1 MIWLVNR
8 CLRHPRGVGALA
20 VVALALA
27 VFGLTQLGTS
37 AAVRTVVGT
46 GSPAYQAE
54 RDAAER
60 FGDET
65 ILVLV
70 RQSAGDIAL
79 TADLKALARLEQC
92 LAGTIPEGE
101 TVPGGD
107 DGPCAALAEARPAQ
121 VVYGPGTFAMTGV
134 EAINA
139 TISAT
144 AGELLQKANS
154 ARSEAEAAAKKAGK
168 SAAEAAAAGRRAEA
182 AVRQEIADATATAAR
197 YGIDPTGGGASLES
211 TQLISRLLFDPGA
224 EIPATPRARFLPIFP
239 TRDVGLVAMRLRAD
253 LTADQQRDAVG
264 WVQQA
269 VGLDDFRL
277 QHGGSYVVSGSPVL
291 VAAIADEL
299 QDALILLL
307 AVGVLV
313 MALVLALT
321 FPERRRLQPLV
332 LAIGTVVVVFGG
344 TGLLGWSV
352 DLGTI
357 ATLPV
362 LLGLAVDYGVQLH
375 ARVEE
380 HRSAGLEGDDAV
392 RAAIAQGGR
401 PILLAAGATLAG
413 FLVLLASPTPLVR
426 SFGLVLIVGVALA
439 VLASFTFGLVLHARR
454 SRKAGTAAS
463 TPTAP
468 PPTAAPTASAAMVSG
483 APASSPR
490 RGIGRSLAVRR
501 LVSLS
506 YRWPRTVL
514 VVGVVLAVAGAVAGS
529 HERVETELQRL
540 VPSDMPAVRD
550 ATLLQDETGQAGEVR
565 VLIEGDDLATPEA
578 LGWIDDY
585 RQRALEAA
593 GYDRKRGC
601 ADADLCPLS
610 VSFRDLLGQ
619 DPSKLQDGAAV
630 RELLGETP
638 EYFVGSSLTDD
649 RTSALIS
656 FGLPLGSTEQ
666 QVAVLDRLREQLDPP
681 DGVTATVTGLPVL
694 FADASTAISSPTRRI
709 LTLIGSL
716 VLVGGLLLVATRSR
730 RRGAIPVLPVALA
743 AGWCGLLTWLLGLP
757 LNPLSVVLA
766 ALIVA
771 IGTEFSVLLT
781 ERYHQERDAGHSDVD
796 AIARAAAST
805 GSAVGASAATTIAG
819 FAVLAVSDIPL
830 LRQFG
835 LITVLELLV
844 AVLAVTIVLP
854 AVAGLA
860 AQRRARRAARAGF
873 ARRPA
878 DGSEVAAT
886 SGAAGEG
893 AGA

>member
-1 MIWLVNR
+1 VIWLVNR

-20 VVALALA
+20 VVVLALA

-70 RQSAGDIAL
+70 RESAGDIAL
-79 TADLKALARLEQC
+79 TEDLKTLARLEQC

-101 TVPGGD
+101 SVPGGD
-107 DGPCAALAEARPAQ
+107 DGPCAALAEAAPAQ
-121 VVYGPGTFAMTGV
+121 VVYGPGTFATTGV

-139 TISAT
+139 EVSGTVAT
-144 AGELLQKANS
+144 FLEKSQN
-154 ARSEAEAAAKKAGK
+154 ARPDAEAAAKEAGK
-168 SAAEAAAAGRRAEA
+168 SPAEVKAAGDRAERELEEEQKA
-182 AVRQEIADATATAAR
+182 SLATAAK
-197 YGIDPTGGGASLES
+197 YGIDPLGGGASLDS

-224 EIPATPRARFLPIFP
+224 ETPGTPRARFLPIFP

-253 LTADQQRDAVG
+253 LSADQQRDAVG

-269 VGLDDFRL
+269 VGLDDFRP

-332 LAIGTVVVVFGG
+332 LAIGTVLVVFGG

-380 HRSAGLEGDDAV
+380 HRRGGLEGDDAV
-392 RAAIAQGGR
+392 RAAVAQGGR

-426 SFGLVLIVGVALA
+426 SFGLVLMVGVALA

-454 SRKAGTAAS
+454 SRRAGA
-463 TPTAP
+463 
-468 PPTAAPTASAAMVSG
+468 AAPTSVAVRPDAAAGGSG
-483 APASSPR
+483 
-490 RGIGRSLAVRR
+490 RGIGRSVVVRR

-514 VVGVVLAVAGAVAGS
+514 AVGVVLAVVGAVAGS

-550 ATLLQDETGQAGEVR
+550 ATLLQDATGQAGEVR

-593 GYDRKRGC
+593 GYERARGC

-619 DPSKLQDGAAV
+619 DPSKLKDGAAV

-656 FGLPLGSTEQ
+656 FGLPLGSTEEQ
-666 QVAVLDRLREQLDPP
+666 LAVLDRLRDELDPP
-681 DGVTATVTGLPVL
+681 EGITATVTGLPVL

-730 RRGAIPVLPVALA
+730 RRGVLPVLPVALA

-781 ERYHQERDAGHSDVD
+781 ERYHQERDAGHADVD

-835 LITVLELLV
+835 LITVLELFV

-854 AVAGLA
+854 AVAGFA
-860 AQRRARRAARAGF
+860 AQRRTRREAR
-873 ARRPA
+873 
-878 DGSEVAAT
+878 
-886 SGAAGEG
+886 GAA
-893 AGA
+893 

>member
-20 VVALALA
+20 VLVLALA

-46 GSPAYQAE
+46 GSSAYQAE
-54 RDAAER
+54 RKAAER

-79 TADLKALARLEQC
+79 TEDLKTLARFEQC

-101 TVPGGD
+101 TVPGGKH
-107 DGPCAALAEARPAQ
+107 GPCAALAKAEPAD
-121 VVYGPGTFAMTGV
+121 VVYGPGTFATTGV
-134 EAINA
+134 DAINA
-139 TISAT
+139 EISAT
-144 AGELLQKANS
+144 ASELIQKLTS
-154 ARSEAEAAAKKAGK
+154 ARSDAEAAARKAGK
-168 SAAEAAAAGRRAEA
+168 SKVEIAAAGDRADA
-182 AVRQEIADATATAAR
+182 AIRQEMADAQASASQ
-197 YGIDPTGGGASLES
+197 YGIEVSGTGTGGASLES

-224 EIPATPRARFLPIFP
+224 ETPGTPRARFLPIFP
-239 TRDVGLVAMRLRAD
+239 TRDVGLVAMRLRAG
-253 LTADQQRDAVG
+253 LSAEQQRDAVG

-269 VGLDDFRL
+269 VKLDDFKL
-277 QHGGSYVVSGSPVL
+277 AHGGSYVVSGSPVL
-291 VAAIADEL
+291 VAAIADKL
-299 QDALILLL
+299 QHALVLLL

-380 HRSAGLEGDDAV
+380 QRRRLNTPPTQAGDEAV
-392 RAAIAQGGR
+392 RAAVAQGGR
-401 PILLAAGATLAG
+401 PILLAASATIVG
-413 FLVLLASPTPLVR
+413 FVVLLASPTPLVR
-426 SFGLVLIVGVALA
+426 SFALVLMIGVALA
-439 VLASFTFGLVLHARR
+439 VLASFTLGLVLHARR
-454 SRKAGTAAS
+454 SRRTATAPTPVAAS
-463 TPTAP
+463 
-468 PPTAAPTASAAMVSG
+468 
-483 APASSPR
+483 PAVTSR
-490 RGIGRSLAVRR
+490 RGIGRWLIVRR

-514 VVGVVLAVAGAVAGS
+514 TVGILLAVVGAVAGS
-529 HERVETELQRL
+529 RERVETELQRL
-540 VPSDMPAVRD
+540 VPSDMPAVRN

-585 RQRALEAA
+585 RQRVLTAA
-593 GYDRKRGC
+593 GYDRERGC

-610 VSFRDLLGQ
+610 VSFRDLLGK
-619 DPSKLQDGAAV
+619 DPSGLKDGAAV
-630 RELLGETP
+630 RALLAETP
-638 EYFVGSSLTDD
+638 EYFVRSSLTDD

-656 FGLPLGSTEQ
+656 FGLPLGSTEEQ
-666 QVAVLDRLREQLDPP
+666 LAVLNRLRDELDPP
-681 DGVTATVTGLPVL
+681 AGITATVTGLPVL
-694 FADASTAISSPTRRI
+694 FADASTAISSPTRRL
-709 LTLIGSL
+709 LTLVGSL

-781 ERYHQERDAGHSDVD
+781 ERYHQEREAGHADVD
-796 AIARAAAST
+796 AIARAASST

-835 LITVLELLV
+835 LITVLELFV

-860 AQRRARRAARAGF
+860 AQRRARRAARGASD
-873 ARRPA
+873 ALPA
-878 DGSEVAAT
+878 DDPEPQAT
-886 SGAAGEG
+886 SDVAGEG
-893 AGA
+893 ARA

>member
-1 MIWLVNR
+1 VFWLVDR
-8 CLRHPRGVGALA
+8 CLRHPRGVGVLA
-20 VVALALA
+20 VVVLALA

-46 GSPAYQAE
+46 GSPAYGAE

-70 RQSAGDIAL
+70 RQSAADIGL
-79 TADLKALARLEQC
+79 TADLETLATFEQC
-92 LAGTIPEGE
+92 LAGTVPEDE
-101 TVPGGD
+101 PLPGGD
-107 DGPCAALAEARPAQ
+107 DGPCAALAEAKPAE
-121 VVYGPGTFAMTGV
+121 VVYGPGTFATTGV
-134 EAINA
+134 DAINA
-139 TISAT
+139 EISGTVADF
-144 AGELLQKANS
+144 LQRRSS
-154 ARSEAEAAAKKAGK
+154 ARPDAEAAAKKAGK
-168 SAAEAAAAGRRAEA
+168 SPAQIEAAGDRAERELEEEQRA
-182 AVRQEIADATATAAR
+182 SLAMAAR
-197 YGIDPTGGGASLES
+197 YGIDPISGSGVSLES

-224 EIPATPRARFLPIFP
+224 EVPGTPRARFLPIFP

-253 LTADQQRDAVG
+253 LTADEQRDAVG
-264 WVQQA
+264 LVQQA
-269 VGLDDFRL
+269 VKLDDFRL
-277 QHGGSYVVSGSPVL
+277 EQGGSYVVSGSPVL

-299 QDALILLL
+299 QHALILLL

-321 FPERRRLQPLV
+321 FPERRRLQPLL
-332 LAIGTVVVVFGG
+332 LALGTVAVVFGG
-344 TGLLGWSV
+344 VGLLGWSV

-380 HRSAGLEGDDAV
+380 HRRAGLDRAAAV
-392 RAAIAQGGR
+392 RAAVGRGGR

-426 SFGLVLIVGVALA
+426 GFALVLIVGVALS

-454 SRKAGTAAS
+454 PRRNGETAEDRS
-463 TPTAP
+463 PDP
-468 PPTAAPTASAAMVSG
+468 PEVPAAAH
-483 APASSPR
+483 
-490 RGIGRSLAVRR
+490 RGIGRTVAVRR
-501 LVSLS
+501 LVSWS

-514 VVGVVLAVAGAVAGS
+514 TVGVVLAVVGAIAGS
-529 HERVETELQRL
+529 RERVETELQRL
-540 VPSDMPAVRD
+540 VPSDLPAVQD
-550 ATLLQDETGQAGEVR
+550 AELLQRATGQAGEVR

-585 RQRALEAA
+585 RAKALEAA
-593 GYDRKRGC
+593 GYDRARGC
-601 ADADLCPLS
+601 ADTDLCPLS

-619 DPSKLQDGAAV
+619 DPSTQKDGAAV
-630 RELLGETP
+630 RELLDATP
-638 EYFVGSSLTDD
+638 EYFVRSSLTDD

-656 FGLPLGSTEQ
+656 FGLPLGSTEEQ
-666 QVAVLDRLREQLDPP
+666 ESVLDRLRDQLDPP
-681 DGVTATVTGLPVL
+681 AGVTATVTGLPVL
-694 FADASTAISSPTRRI
+694 FADASAAISSPTRRI

-730 RRGAIPVLPVALA
+730 RRGAVPVLPVALA

-757 LNPLSVVLA
+757 LNPLSVVLG

-771 IGTEFSVLLT
+771 IGTEFAVLLT
-781 ERYHQERDAGHSDVD
+781 ERYHQERDAGYSDVD

-835 LITVLELLV
+835 LITVLELVV
-844 AVLAVTIVLP
+844 AVLAVMIVLP
-854 AVAGLA
+854 AVAGFA
-860 AQRRARRAARAGF
+860 AQRRARRVARAGSDE
-873 ARRPA
+873 PA
-878 DGSEVAAT
+878 VPAPGQ
-886 SGAAGEG
+886 AAGG
-893 AGA
+893 

>member
-20 VVALALA
+20 VVVLALA

-79 TADLKALARLEQC
+79 TGDLKTLARFEQC
-92 LAGTIPEGE
+92 LAGTLPEGE
-101 TVPGGD
+101 AVPGGEH
-107 DGPCAALAEARPAQ
+107 GPCAALAKAKPAD
-121 VVYGPGTFAMTGV
+121 VVYGPGTFATTGV
-134 EAINA
+134 DAINA
-139 TISAT
+139 QINAKAT
-144 AGELLQKANS
+144 ELLQKLTS
-154 ARSEAEAAAKKAGK
+154 APAEAEAAAEKAGK
-168 SAAEAAAAGRRAEA
+168 SKAEITAAGERARAE
-182 AVRQEIADATATAAR
+182 VGQEISDAQASAGE
-197 YGIDPTGGGASLES
+197 YGIDASGTGNLSLES
-211 TQLISRLLFDPGA
+211 TQVISRLLFDPGA
-224 EIPATPRARFLPIFP
+224 EVPGTPRARFLPIFP

-253 LTADQQRDAVG
+253 LSADEQRDAVG

-277 QHGGSYVVSGSPVL
+277 DHGGSYVVSGSPVL

-299 QDALILLL
+299 QHALVLLL

-313 MALVLALT
+313 MALVLALS

-380 HRSAGLEGDDAV
+380 HRRAGLTGDDAV
-392 RAAIAQGGR
+392 RAAVAQGGR

-426 SFGLVLIVGVALA
+426 SFGLVLIIGVALA

-454 SRKAGTAAS
+454 SRKADAAAPTPLAAKPGATAAS
-463 TPTAP
+463 A
-468 PPTAAPTASAAMVSG
+468 
-483 APASSPR
+483 PR
-490 RGIGRSLAVRR
+490 RGIGRSVVVRR

-514 VVGVVLAVAGAVAGS
+514 TVGIALAVVGAIAGS
-529 HERVETELQRL
+529 RERVETELQRL
-540 VPSDMPAVRD
+540 VPSDLPAVQD
-550 ATLLQDETGQAGEVR
+550 ATLLQDATGQAGEVR
-565 VLIEGDDLATPEA
+565 VLIEGEDLATPEA

-585 RQRALEAA
+585 RQRALDAA
-593 GYDRKRGC
+593 GYDRQRGC

-610 VSFRDLLGQ
+610 VSFRDLLGK
-619 DPSKLQDGAAV
+619 DPSELKDGAAV
-630 RELLGETP
+630 STLLSETP
-638 EYFVGSSLTDD
+638 DYFVRSSLTDD

-656 FGLPLGSTEQ
+656 FGLPLGSTEDQ
-666 QVAVLDRLREQLDPP
+666 LAVLDRLRDELDPP
-681 DGVTATVTGLPVL
+681 DGITATVTGLPVL

-781 ERYHQERDAGHSDVD
+781 ERYHQEREAGHSDVD

-835 LITVLELLV
+835 LITVLELFV
-844 AVLAVTIVLP
+844 AVLAVAIVLP

-860 AQRRARRAARAGF
+860 AQRRARRAADA
-873 ARRPA
+873 ASDRPA
-878 DGSEVAAT
+878 ADEPDLAAT
-886 SGAAGEG
+886 PDVAREG

>member
-20 VVALALA
+20 VLVLALA

-54 RDAAER
+54 RQAAER

-79 TADLKALARLEQC
+79 TEDLKTLARFEQC
-92 LAGTIPEGE
+92 LAGTIPEDE
-101 TVPGGD
+101 AVPGGS
-107 DGPCAALAEARPAQ
+107 DGPCAALADARPAE
-121 VVYGPGTFAMTGV
+121 VVYGPGTFATTGID
-134 EAINA
+134 AINA
-139 TISAT
+139 TVNASVS
-144 AGELLQKANS
+144 EFLQKRNS
-154 ARSEAEAAAKKAGK
+154 ARPDAEAAAKKAGK
-168 SAAEAAAAGRRAEA
+168 TPAQIKAAGDRAERELQAEQAAALESAAK
-182 AVRQEIADATATAAR
+182 
-197 YGIDPTGGGASLES
+197 YGIDPLSGGATLES

-224 EIPATPRARFLPIFP
+224 ETPGTPRARFLPIFP

-253 LTADQQRDAVG
+253 LSADEQRDAVG

-269 VGLDDFRL
+269 VELDDFAL
-277 QHGGSYVVSGSPVL
+277 ANGGSYVVSGSPVL
-291 VAAIADEL
+291 VAAIADKL
-299 QDALILLL
+299 QHALILLL

-380 HRSAGLEGDDAV
+380 QRTRLNVPPNQQSDDAV
-392 RAAIAQGGR
+392 RAAVAQGGR
-401 PILLAAGATLAG
+401 PILLAASATIVG
-413 FLVLLASPTPLVR
+413 FVVLLASPTPLVR
-426 SFGLVLIVGVALA
+426 SFALVLMIGVALA
-439 VLASFTFGLVLHARR
+439 VLASFTVGLVLHARR
-454 SRKAGTAAS
+454 SRSRKGAVSPAVAVPSGG
-463 TPTAP
+463 P
-468 PPTAAPTASAAMVSG
+468 AAPTA
-483 APASSPR
+483 R
-490 RGIGRSLAVRR
+490 RGIGRTAVVRR

-514 VVGVVLAVAGAVAGS
+514 TVGVVLAVVGAVAGS
-529 HERVETELQRL
+529 RERVETELQRL

-585 RQRALEAA
+585 RQRALDAA
-593 GYDRKRGC
+593 GYDRERGC

-610 VSFRDLLGQ
+610 VSFADLLGK
-619 DPSKLQDGAAV
+619 DPSKLEDGATV

-638 EYFVGSSLTDD
+638 QYFVRSSLTDD
-649 RTSALIS
+649 RTSALVS
-656 FGLPLGSTEQ
+656 FGLPLGSTEEQ
-666 QVAVLDRLREQLDPP
+666 LAVLDRLRDELDPP
-681 DGVTATVTGLPVL
+681 AGITATVTGLPTL
-694 FADASTAISSPTRRI
+694 FADASTAISSPTRRL
-709 LTLIGSL
+709 LTLVGSL
-716 VLVGGLLLVATRSR
+716 VLVGGLLLVVTRSR

-781 ERYHQERDAGHSDVD
+781 ERYHQEREAGYSDVD
-796 AIARAAAST
+796 AIARAASST

-835 LITVLELLV
+835 LITVLELFV

-854 AVAGLA
+854 AVAGVA
-860 AQRRARRAARAGF
+860 AQRRARRAARSASD
-873 ARRPA
+873 PA
-878 DGSEVAAT
+878 PPTAVEPGVAP
-886 SGAAGEG
+886 AGEG
-893 AGA
+893 ARA

>member
-1 MIWLVNR
+1 MWLVDR
-8 CLRHPRGVGALA
+8 CLRHPRGVGILA
-20 VVALALA
+20 VVVLALA

-70 RQSAGDIAL
+70 RQSAADIGLTEDLATLAL
-79 TADLKALARLEQC
+79 FEQC
-92 LAGTIPEGE
+92 LAGTVPDDEPL
-101 TVPGGD
+101 PGGD
-107 DGPCAALAEARPAQ
+107 DGPCAALAQAKPAQ
-121 VVYGPGTFAMTGV
+121 VVYGPGTFATTGV
-134 EAINA
+134 DAINA
-139 TISAT
+139 EISGA
-144 AGELLQKANS
+144 AAEVLQKLNS
-154 ARSEAEAAAKKAGK
+154 ARTDAEAAAKEAGK
-168 SAAEAAAAGRRAEA
+168 SSAEVEAAGDRAQREAEAERDAGL
-182 AVRQEIADATATAAR
+182 ATAAR
-197 YGIDPTGGGASLES
+197 YGIDPLGGGASLES

-224 EIPATPRARFLPIFP
+224 EIPGTPRARFLPIFP

-253 LTADQQRDAVG
+253 LTADEQREAVG

-269 VGLDDFRL
+269 VKLDDFAL
-277 QHGGSYVVSGSPVL
+277 AQGGSYVVSGSPVL

-299 QDALILLL
+299 QHALILLL

-321 FPERRRLQPLV
+321 FPERRRLQPLL
-332 LAIGTVVVVFGG
+332 LALGTVAVVFGG
-344 TGLLGWSV
+344 TGLLGWSI

-380 HRSAGLEGDDAV
+380 HRRAGLDREAAV
-392 RAAIAQGGR
+392 RAAVARGGR

-413 FLVLLASPTPLVR
+413 FLALLASPTPLVR
-426 SFGLVLIVGVALA
+426 GFALVLIAGVALA

-454 SRKAGTAAS
+454 PRKAREAADGDS
-463 TPTAP
+463 SP
-468 PPTAAPTASAAMVSG
+468 
-483 APASSPR
+483 APAVPAAAH
-490 RGIGRSLAVRR
+490 RGVGRTVAVRR
-501 LVSLS
+501 LVSWS

-514 VVGVVLAVAGAVAGS
+514 TVGVVLAVGGAVVGS

-540 VPSDMPAVRD
+540 VPSDLQAVQD
-550 ATLLQDETGQAGEVR
+550 ATLLQEQTGQAGEVR

-585 RQRALEAA
+585 RQKALEAA
-593 GYDRKRGC
+593 GYDRARGC

-619 DPSKLQDGAAV
+619 DPSTQKDGAAV

-638 EYFVGSSLTDD
+638 AYFVRSSLTDD

-656 FGLPLGSTEQ
+656 FGLPLGSTEEQ
-666 QVAVLDRLREQLDPP
+666 EAVLDRLRDQLDPP
-681 DGVTATVTGLPVL
+681 AGVTATVTGLPVL
-694 FADASTAISSPTRRI
+694 FADASSAISSPTRRI
-709 LTLIGSL
+709 LTLVGSL

-730 RRGAIPVLPVALA
+730 RRGLVPVLPVALA

-757 LNPLSVVLA
+757 LNPLSVVLG

-771 IGTEFSVLLT
+771 IGTEFAVLLT
-781 ERYHQERDAGHSDVD
+781 ERYHQERDAGYSDVD

-835 LITVLELLV
+835 LITVLELVV
-844 AVLAVTIVLP
+844 AVLAVMIVLP
-854 AVAGLA
+854 AVAGVA
-860 AQRRARRAARAGF
+860 ARRRARRAARGTAG
-873 ARRPA
+873 ASPV
-878 DGSEVAAT
+878 GVEVE
-886 SGAAGEG
+886 AAGR
-893 AGA
+893 

>member
-20 VVALALA
+20 VLVLALA

-46 GSPAYQAE
+46 GSSAYQAE
-54 RDAAER
+54 RHAAER

-79 TADLKALARLEQC
+79 TEDLKTLARLEQC

-101 TVPGGD
+101 TVPGGKH
-107 DGPCAALAEARPAQ
+107 GPCAELATADPAD
-121 VVYGPGTFAMTGV
+121 VVYGPGTFATTGV
-134 EAINA
+134 DAINA
-139 TISAT
+139 EVSGTVA
-144 AGELLQKANS
+144 AFLEKRQS
-154 ARSEAEAAAKKAGK
+154 ARPDAEAAARKAGK
-168 SAAEAAAAGRRAEA
+168 SPAEVKAAGDRAE
-182 AVRQEIADATATAAR
+182 RELREEQEASLATASK
-197 YGIDPTGGGASLES
+197 YGIDPLAGGASLDS

-224 EIPATPRARFLPIFP
+224 EIPGTPRARFLPIFP
-239 TRDVGLVAMRLRAD
+239 TRDVGLVAMRLRAG
-253 LTADQQRDAVG
+253 LSAEQQKDAVG

-269 VGLDDFRL
+269 VELDDFKL
-277 QHGGSYVVSGSPVL
+277 AHGGSYVVSGSPVL
-291 VAAIADEL
+291 VAAIADKL
-299 QDALILLL
+299 QHALVLLL

-344 TGLLGWSV
+344 TGLLGWSI

-380 HRSAGLEGDDAV
+380 QRKAGLEGDDAV
-392 RAAIAQGGR
+392 RAAVAQGGR
-401 PILLAAGATLAG
+401 PILLAASATIVG
-413 FLVLLASPTPLVR
+413 FVVLLASPTPLVR
-426 SFGLVLIVGVALA
+426 SFALVLMIGVALA

-454 SRKAGTAAS
+454 TRTAVAAPSPVPAPAGTS
-463 TPTAP
+463 
-468 PPTAAPTASAAMVSG
+468 
-483 APASSPR
+483 R
-490 RGIGRSLAVRR
+490 RGIGRWLVVRR

-514 VVGVVLAVAGAVAGS
+514 TVGILLAVVGAVAGS
-529 HERVETELQRL
+529 RERVETELQRL
-540 VPSDMPAVRD
+540 VPSDMPAVRN

-585 RQRALEAA
+585 RQRALDAA

-610 VSFRDLLGQ
+610 VSFRDLLGK
-619 DPSKLQDGAAV
+619 DPSGLKDGAAV

-638 EYFVGSSLTDD
+638 EYFVRSSLTDD

-656 FGLPLGSTEQ
+656 FGLPLGSTEEQ
-666 QVAVLDRLREQLDPP
+666 LAVLDRLRDELDPP
-681 DGVTATVTGLPVL
+681 AGITATVTGLPML
-694 FADASTAISSPTRRI
+694 FADASTAISSPSRRL
-709 LTLIGSL
+709 LTLVGSL
-716 VLVGGLLLVATRSR
+716 VLVGGLLLIATRSR

-757 LNPLSVVLA
+757 LNPLSVVLS

-781 ERYHQERDAGHSDVD
+781 ERYHQERDAGHADVD
-796 AIARAAAST
+796 AIARAASST

-835 LITVLELLV
+835 LITVLELFV

-860 AQRRARRAARAGF
+860 AQRRARRAAGGASD
-873 ARRPA
+873 AVPV
-878 DGSEVAAT
+878 DGPTPQAT
-886 SGAAGEG
+886 SDAAGEG
-893 AGA
+893 ARA

>member
-1 MIWLVNR
+1 MWLVNR
-8 CLRHPRGVGALA
+8 CLRHPRGVGILA
-20 VVALALA
+20 IVVLALA
-27 VFGLTQLGTS
+27 GFGLTQLGTS

-79 TADLKALARLEQC
+79 TDDLKRLARLEQC

-101 TVPGGD
+101 SVPGGD
-107 DGPCAALAEARPAQ
+107 DGPCAALARSQPAD
-121 VVYGPGTFAMTGV
+121 VVYGPGTFATTGV

-139 TISAT
+139 TVNAT
-144 AGELLQKANS
+144 VAEFLQKRSS
-154 ARSEAEAAAKKAGK
+154 ARPDAEAAARKAGK
-168 SAAEAAAAGRRAEA
+168 SQAEIKAAGDRAERELEAEQAAALASA
-182 AVRQEIADATATAAR
+182 AK
-197 YGIDPTGGGASLES
+197 YGIDPVGGGASLDS

-224 EIPATPRARFLPIFP
+224 EIPGTPRARFLPIFP

-253 LTADQQRDAVG
+253 LSADQQREAVG

-299 QDALILLL
+299 QHALVLLL

-332 LAIGTVVVVFGG
+332 LAIGTVAVVFGG

-380 HRSAGLEGDDAV
+380 HRRRLGIPPTAAGEDAV
-392 RAAIAQGGR
+392 RAAVAQGGR

-413 FLVLLASPTPLVR
+413 FVALLASPTPLVR
-426 SFGLVLIVGVALA
+426 SFALVLMIGVALA

-454 SRKAGTAAS
+454 SRRGAPTPATATAS
-463 TPTAP
+463 GDATAVAPTPTEG
-468 PPTAAPTASAAMVSG
+468 AARLGAAG
-483 APASSPR
+483 AAPR
-490 RGIGRSLAVRR
+490 RGIGRSVVVRR

-514 VVGVVLAVAGAVAGS
+514 AVGVVLAVVGAVAGS

-593 GYDRKRGC
+593 GYDRARGC

-619 DPSKLQDGAAV
+619 DPSELKDGAAV

-656 FGLPLGSTEQ
+656 FGLPLGSTEEQ
-666 QVAVLDRLREQLDPP
+666 LAVLDRLRDDLDPP
-681 DGVTATVTGLPVL
+681 EGITATVTGLPVL

-730 RRGAIPVLPVALA
+730 RRGAIPVVPVALA

-781 ERYHQERDAGHSDVD
+781 ERYHQERDAGYSDVD

-835 LITVLELLV
+835 LITVLELSV

-854 AVAGLA
+854 AIAGLA
-860 AQRRARRAARAGF
+860 ARRRARRAARASPPDAPGETAPRT
-873 ARRPA
+873 AR
-878 DGSEVAAT
+878 
-886 SGAAGEG
+886 AGG
-893 AGA
+893 

>member
-1 MIWLVNR
+1 MIWLVDR
-8 CLRHPRGVGALA
+8 CLRHPRGVGVLA
-20 VVALALA
+20 VLVLALA

-65 ILVLV
+65 VLVLV
-70 RQSAGDIAL
+70 RESAADIGLTKDLATLAL
-79 TADLKALARLEQC
+79 FEQC
-92 LAGTIPEGE
+92 LAGTVPDDEPL
-101 TVPGGD
+101 PGGD
-107 DGPCAALAEARPAQ
+107 DGPCAALAKAKPAQ
-121 VVYGPGTFAMTGV
+121 VVYGPGTFATTGV
-134 EAINA
+134 DAINA
-139 TISAT
+139 EVGGAV
-144 AGELLQKANS
+144 AEALQKRNT
-154 ARSEAEAAAKKAGK
+154 ARPDAEAAAKKAGK
-168 SAAEAAAAGRRAEA
+168 SQAQITAAGDRAERELEEEQA
-182 AVRQEIADATATAAR
+182 ASLATAAK
-197 YGIDPTGGGASLES
+197 YGIDPVGGGASLES

-224 EIPATPRARFLPIFP
+224 EIPGTPRARFLPIFP

-253 LTADQQRDAVG
+253 LTADEQRDAVG

-269 VGLDDFRL
+269 VELDDFEL
-277 QHGGSYVVSGSPVL
+277 AQGGSYVVSGSPVL

-299 QDALILLL
+299 QHALILLL

-321 FPERRRLQPLV
+321 FPERRRLQPLL
-332 LAIGTVVVVFGG
+332 LALGTVAVVFGG

-380 HRSAGLEGDDAV
+380 HRRAGLDREAAV
-392 RAAIAQGGR
+392 RAAVARGGR

-426 SFGLVLIVGVALA
+426 SFALVLIVGVALA

-454 SRKAGTAAS
+454 PRKAREGKDRGPMAAPEV
-463 TPTAP
+463 PTA
-468 PPTAAPTASAAMVSG
+468 VH
-483 APASSPR
+483 
-490 RGIGRSLAVRR
+490 RGIGRTVAVRR
-501 LVSLS
+501 LVAWS

-514 VVGVVLAVAGAVAGS
+514 TVGIALAVVGAIVGS
-529 HERVETELQRL
+529 RERVETELQRL
-540 VPSDMPAVRD
+540 VPSDLPAVQD
-550 ATLLQDETGQAGEVR
+550 AELLQQATGQAGEVR
-565 VLIEGDDLATPEA
+565 VLIEGDDLATPQA
-578 LGWIDDY
+578 MGWIDDY
-585 RQRALEAA
+585 REKALDAA
-593 GYDRKRGC
+593 GYDRARGC

-619 DPSKLQDGAAV
+619 DPSTLEDGSAV
-630 RELLGETP
+630 RELLAETP
-638 EYFVGSSLTDD
+638 EYFVQSSLTDD

-656 FGLPLGSTEQ
+656 FGLPLGSTEEQ
-666 QVAVLDRLREQLDPP
+666 KAVLDRLRDQLDPP
-681 DGVTATVTGLPVL
+681 AGVTATVTGLPVL
-694 FADASTAISSPTRRI
+694 FADASTAISSPTRRL

-716 VLVGGLLLVATRSR
+716 VLVGGLLLIATRSR
-730 RRGAIPVLPVALA
+730 RRGAVPVLPVALA

-757 LNPLSVVLA
+757 LNPLSVVLG

-771 IGTEFSVLLT
+771 IGTEFAVLLT
-781 ERYHQERDAGHSDVD
+781 ERYRQERDAGYSDVD

-835 LITVLELLV
+835 LITVLELVV
-844 AVLAVTIVLP
+844 AVLAVMIVLP
-854 AVAGLA
+854 AVAGVA
-860 AQRRARRAARAGF
+860 AQRRIRRETRAVGD
-873 ARRPA
+873 ASPTGVQA
-878 DGSEVAAT
+878 EAT
-886 SGAAGEG
+886 GR
-893 AGA
+893 

>member
-1 MIWLVNR
+1 MIWLVER

-20 VVALALA
+20 VVVLALA

-46 GSPAYQAE
+46 SSPAYSAE

-70 RQSAGDIAL
+70 RQSAGDIGL
-79 TADLKALARLEQC
+79 TEDLATLATFEQC
-92 LAGTIPEGE
+92 LAGTIPDDDPL
-101 TVPGGD
+101 PGGE
-107 DGPCAALAEARPAQ
+107 DGPCAELADADPAQ
-121 VVYGPGTFAMTGV
+121 VIYGPGTFATTGV
-134 EAINA
+134 DAINA
-139 TISAT
+139 EISGT
-144 AGELLQKANS
+144 AAEVLQKLSN
-154 ARSEAEAAAKKAGK
+154 ARSDAEAAAKDAGK
-168 SAAEAAAAGRRAEA
+168 SAAQIKAAGDRAQREAEA
-182 AVRQEIADATATAAR
+182 ERDAGLATAAR
-197 YGIDPTGGGASLES
+197 YGIDPLAGGASLQS

-224 EIPATPRARFLPIFP
+224 EVPGTPRARFLPIFP

-253 LTADQQRDAVG
+253 LTADEQRDAVR
-264 WVQQA
+264 WVQEA
-269 VGLDDFRL
+269 VRLDAFKL
-277 QHGGSYVVSGSPVL
+277 AQGGSYVVSGSPVL

-299 QDALILLL
+299 QHALVLLL
-307 AVGVLV
+307 AVGVLA
-313 MALVLALT
+313 MALVLALS

-332 LAIGTVVVVFGG
+332 LAIGTVAVVFGG

-380 HRSAGLEGDDAV
+380 QRRRLNIPPTEEGSDAV
-392 RAAIAQGGR
+392 RAAVARGGR

-413 FLVLLASPTPLVR
+413 FVALLASPTPLVR
-426 SFGLVLIVGVALA
+426 NFGLVLFVGVALA
-439 VLASFTFGLVLHARR
+439 VFASFTFGLVLHSRR
-454 SRKAGTAAS
+454 PRKRREVEDRG
-463 TPTAP
+463 PM
-468 PPTAAPTASAAMVSG
+468 AAPAVP
-483 APASSPR
+483 APH
-490 RGIGRSLAVRR
+490 RGIGRTAVVRR

-514 VVGVVLAVAGAVAGS
+514 TVGIVLAVVGAIVGS
-529 HERVETELQRL
+529 RERVETELQRL
-540 VPSDMPAVRD
+540 VPSDLPAVQD
-550 ATLLQDETGQAGEVR
+550 ANLLQEATGQAGEVR
-565 VLIEGDDLATPEA
+565 VLVEGENLATPET

-585 RQRALEAA
+585 RSRALEAS
-593 GYDRKRGC
+593 GYDRTRGC

-619 DPSKLQDGAAV
+619 DPKELKDAAAV
-630 RELLGETP
+630 DALIGETP
-638 EYFVGSSLTDD
+638 EYFVRSALTDD

-656 FGLPLGSTEQ
+656 FGLPLGSTEE

-694 FADASTAISSPTRRI
+694 FADASNAISSPTRRI
-709 LTLIGSL
+709 LTLVGSL

-730 RRGAIPVLPVALA
+730 RRGLIPVLPVALA

-771 IGTEFSVLLT
+771 IGTEFAVLLT
-781 ERYHQERDAGHSDVD
+781 ERYHQERDAGYSDVD
-796 AIARAAAST
+796 AIARSAAST

-835 LITVLELLV
+835 LITVLELSV
-844 AVLAVTIVLP
+844 AVLAVMIVLP
-854 AVAGLA
+854 AMAGFA
-860 AQRRARRAARAGF
+860 TQRRARREARA
-873 ARRPA
+873 
-878 DGSEVAAT
+878 
-886 SGAAGEG
+886 
-893 AGA
+893 